1 MINNKLLLF
10 CITFEFA
17 ILALGYESLEAQVI
31 PDRTLG
37 VENSQVIPGDSSN
50 GLLNE
55 QIDGG
60 AIRGSTLFHSF
71 QEFNVGEGRGIYFTN
86 PTGIEN
92 ILSRVTGANPSNILG
107 RLGVIGGNANLL
119 LINPNGIIFGSNAS
133 LDINSS
139 FLGSTAN
146 SIELSG
152 GIQFDAKNPQ
162 PVPLLSIEVPI
173 GLGFGKKPAPIRV
186 EGTGHKLSLF
196 FPLAGSPILGSGESL
211 NGLRTDTGKT
221 IALVGGDVNFD
232 GGILTASSGRIE
244 IGSVNSGVVEINS
257 TASGIFLNYGR
268 LTNFQDIKLDKKALL
283 DTSGFAN
290 GSISLRA
297 KNIDLTNGSFIL
309 VSNFGSIDSS
319 SVTLNATE
327 DLTMNL
333 NLATLGNS
341 RIDGLG
347 AGIVSQNFSSGK
359 GADITISARQLDIET
374 AFGIVT
380 ETYGQ
385 GLGGNISLNIYG
397 NSLQNLDES
406 TSQISVDRSLV
417 ATFVSTNATGNAGN
431 LKVFTDQLFIKD
443 GGTIASE
450 SFGLGNGGNVNIVA
464 TESIKVS
471 GSVKVPFPFNSFVPS
486 FLGALATS
494 QGNAGDVSIN
504 TNQLILES
512 GGRLDSTTLASGSA
526 GKVSIV
532 ATDSVD
538 VSGRVSDSLN
548 PTLISS
554 SANRVD
560 PAFTPFYGLSN
571 ALTGNSGSVE
581 ITTNQLNINDGA
593 RVSVRNDGSGE
604 AGDLKVIA
612 NSINLRNQ
620 GAIAADTAKG
630 TGGDIT
636 LRTDALQLRQN
647 SQINATAGG
656 NSTGGNITID
666 TNTLVALENSDITAN
681 AFEGRGGNIA
691 ITAKGIFGIE
701 SRTRLTPLSDI
712 TASSALGINGT
723 VQINTL
729 DTNPTNGLVSLPP
742 TVVDSSRLIAQDCSA
757 REDSLAREKSEF
769 IITGRG
775 GLPPQPNEPL
785 RAEAIAIAESG
796 EENRSANVTVTRPIS
811 STSTQIVEAQGWVL
825 NERGQVILTAQP
837 VSATPTSS
845 RSTQVTCYAP

>member
-1 MINNKLLLF
+1 
-10 CITFEFA
+10 
-17 ILALGYESLEAQVI
+17 
-31 PDRTLG
+31 
-37 VENSQVIPGDSSN
+37 
-50 GLLNE
+50 
-55 QIDGG
+55 
-60 AIRGSTLFHSF
+60 
-71 QEFNVGEGRGIYFTN
+71 
-86 PTGIEN
+86 
-92 ILSRVTGANPSNILG
+92 
-107 RLGVIGGNANLL
+107 
-119 LINPNGIIFGSNAS
+119 
-133 LDINSS
+133 
-139 FLGSTAN
+139 
-146 SIELSG
+146 
-152 GIQFDAKNPQ
+152 
-162 PVPLLSIEVPI
+162 
-173 GLGFGKKPAPIRV
+173 
-186 EGTGHKLSLF
+186 
-196 FPLAGSPILGSGESL
+196 
-211 NGLRTDTGKT
+211 
-221 IALVGGDVNFD
+221 VNFD
-232 GGILTASSGRIE
+232 GGVLTASSGRIE

-257 TASGIFLNYGR
+257 TASGIFLNYDS

-309 VSNFGSIDSS
+309 VSNFGSVDSS

-397 NSLQNLDES
+397 NSLQNLDEP
-406 TSQISVDRSLV
+406 TSQISVNRSLV

-431 LKVFTDQLFIKD
+431 LKVSTDQLFIED
-443 GGTIASE
+443 GSTIASE
-450 SFGLGNGGNVNIVA
+450 SFGLGNGGNVNIAA

-471 GSVKVPFPFNSFVPS
+471 GSVKFPFPFNSFVPS

-532 ATDSVD
+532 ATDSVNI
-538 VSGRVSDSLN
+538 SGRVSDSLN

-612 NSINLRNQ
+612 NSINLKNQ
-620 GAIAADTAKG
+620 GTIAADTAKG

-636 LRTDALQLRQN
+636 LRTNELQLRQN

-712 TASSALGINGT
+712 TASSELGINGS
-723 VQINTL
+723 VEVDTL
-729 DTNPTNGLVSLPP
+729 DNQTVSTTTLPQEIVQTP
-742 TVVDSSRLIAQDCSA
+742 EITATCQANSNRETSTFVNTGTGGIPPSPDDILSRNSGWYDRSAIAQS
-757 REDSLAREKSEF
+757 EDTLEEKS
-769 IITGRG
+769 
-775 GLPPQPNEPL
+775 PVVP
-785 RAEAIAIAESG
+785 A
-796 EENRSANVTVTRPIS
+796 
-811 STSTQIVEAQGWVL
+811 QIVEAQGWRKNSDGTIV
-825 NERGQVILTAQP
+825 LTAEP
-837 VSATPTSS
+837 TGEVALTAGANVGCNPTSVTKSDTTAKS
-845 RSTQVTCYAP
+845 RDR